1 MVLVKLV
8 PVVGGE
14 WDHELFCL
22 GETKLDR
29 PKPSAPLKSIDA
41 SAFEELQK
49 RVTELQD
56 QIHDMRSQ
64 EQALESLNIVL
75 RHQATMLRAALR
87 RAQTFVEGVRSDWG
101 LADREK
107 VLKQSR
113 REAEVI
119 EAILAAA
126 LAEKEHK

>member
-1 MVLVKLV
+1 
-8 PVVGGE
+8 
-14 WDHELFCL
+14 
-22 GETKLDR
+22 
-29 PKPSAPLKSIDA
+29 
-41 SAFEELQK
+41 
-49 RVTELQD
+49 
-56 QIHDMRSQ
+56 
-64 EQALESLNIVL
+64 
-75 RHQATMLRAALR
+75 
-87 RAQTFVEGVRSDWG
+87 